1 MSYSFTRSDTAVCAA
16 AGAVQA
22 KRTRARHQCIAAIVG
37 AHQDPAYPYNR
48 RVPELPEVETVA
60 RQLAPLLT
68 GRIITR
74 VDLLDPLLK
83 KRSVPRLEG
92 RAIEAVRRLGKQV
105 LFSFSGAPLH
115 LAVHLRMTGRLI
127 YEPDVKPSTPSHL
140 RARFS
145 FDRGRLHFIDT
156 RRFGTFTWAA
166 DLVQL
171 TPVGLDPFSTE
182 FTPLALARLVA
193 KSPTALKVWL
203 LRQDKLVGV
212 GNIYAS
218 EICYVA
224 RLSPFRAA
232 GSLRRAEI
240 EALYEATLAVLS
252 RAIDNSGT
260 TFSDFQDA
268 YGLTGSYQRYLGVY
282 ERAGE
287 PCQRCNTP
295 IKRRTQAQR
304 STYWCPGCIARAR

>member
-1 MSYSFTRSDTAVCAA
+1 M
-16 AGAVQA
+16 
-22 KRTRARHQCIAAIVG
+22 ARHRRIGAIVG
-37 AHQDPAYPYNR
+37 ARPGPAYPYNP

-68 GRIITR
+68 GRIISR
-74 VDLLDPLLK
+74 VEVLDPLLK
-83 KRSVPRLEG
+83 KQPVPRLTG
-92 RAIEAVRRLGKQV
+92 RCIEEVRRLGKQV
-105 LFSFSGAPLH
+105 LFSFSGSPLH

-127 YEPDVKPSTPSHL
+127 YEPDPPPAAPSHL

-145 FDRGRLHFIDT
+145 LDQGQLHFIDT

-166 DLVQL
+166 DLDRL
-171 TPVGLDPFSTE
+171 SPKGLDPFSRQ
-182 FTPLALARLVA
+182 FTPAVLATLAA

-218 EICYVA
+218 EICYESK
-224 RLSPFRAA
+224 LSPFRAA
-232 GSLRRAEI
+232 GSLNRHEL
-240 EALYEATLAVLS
+240 EALYDATLAVLS

-268 YGLTGSYQRYLGVY
+268 YGLTGSYQRFLGVY
-282 ERAGE
+282 EREGE
-287 PCQRCNTP
+287 PCHRCGTA

-304 STYWCPGCIARAR
+304 STYWCPACINRSR